1 MNRLKVFFTYL
12 NFKLYSSSF
21 SFFYKI
27 GNEFL
32 SDISGKMFE
41 SLYERTK
48 GHFNNVLMLASTFMD
63 PRYRSFKFIKD
74 QSERDL
80 AKFKAMNYIKSVCK
94 DSSYAAPITPVQATP
109 LSTPSVGNKRKN
121 FALLCDDDEI
131 EPVPERSNKE
141 IIIAELQLYSTKLN
155 KVQGIFYVFKF

>member
-1 MNRLKVFFTYL
+1 
-12 NFKLYSSSF
+12 
-21 SFFYKI
+21 
-27 GNEFL
+27 
-32 SDISGKMFE
+32 MFA

-94 DSSYAAPITPVQATP
+94 DSSSAAPITPVIATL
-109 LSTPSVGNKRKN
+109 LSTRNKMMMM
-121 FALLCDDDEI
+121 
-131 EPVPERSNKE
+131 RSNLFQKD
-141 IIIAELQLYSTKLN
+141 QTK
-155 KVQGIFYVFKF
+155 K